1 MEEIKSILLSLLK
14 NNESE
19 NVEYKEAKNN
29 FDFNELGRYFSA
41 LSNGANLIGK
51 QYAWLIFGVSDKS
64 HDFVNT
70 NYRRNSNL
78 NGLKKELTQS
88 TNDNLTFLD
97 IYELEID
104 DNRVIMFKIPAA
116 IGVPTTWKG
125 IAYDRNDDAL
135 IPLND
140 TKRNTILSTVNID
153 WSRQIVEGLT
163 VNDLDKDAILKA
175 REQFKKKNENKA
187 IAEEIDNMD
196 DLTFL
201 NKAKVL
207 LNGKVTRTAWLL
219 LGNEDTNTYVDSNIP
234 TITWKLQEG
243 TNIIDYEHFTI
254 PFIITMEKA
263 SEKIRNLRYRYMPS
277 QTTLFP
283 NEVDKYDINILRELL
298 NNSIA
303 HQDYRRGGRVNI
315 LEMKDKVMII
325 NEGDFIPKTVDTLII
340 NEGYV
345 PPYYRNPFLAQAMVN
360 LNMIDTAGMG
370 IRRSFEKL
378 RERFFPM
385 PDYDLSEE
393 NRVKVTIYGKILD
406 EQYSKLLLENTELSL
421 VEVMLLDR
429 VQKNIVITKE
439 QSDYLRKN
447 KLIEG
452 RYPNIYVSKSISEI
466 VNEKS
471 TYIKNSGFDDQYYKD
486 LVLKYIKDFES
497 ISKKEIDNLL
507 IDKLPDSLDED
518 QKRRKIKYLI
528 SECLN
533 KKEQKI
539 KNIGT
544 NRYPVWTLK
553 DNNRLKFSQSLAEV

>member
-1 MEEIKSILLSLLK
+1 M
-14 NNESE
+14 
-19 NVEYKEAKNN
+19 
-29 FDFNELGRYFSA
+29 
-41 LSNGANLIGK
+41 
-51 QYAWLIFGVSDKS
+51 
-64 HDFVNT
+64 
-70 NYRRNSNL
+70 
-78 NGLKKELTQS
+78 
-88 TNDNLTFLD
+88 
-97 IYELEID
+97 
-104 DNRVIMFKIPAA
+104 
-116 IGVPTTWKG
+116 
-125 IAYDRNDDAL
+125 
-135 IPLND
+135 
-140 TKRNTILSTVNID
+140 
-153 WSRQIVEGLT
+153 
-163 VNDLDKDAILKA
+163 
-175 REQFKKKNENKA
+175 
-187 IAEEIDNMD
+187 
-196 DLTFL
+196 
-201 NKAKVL
+201 
-207 LNGKVTRTAWLL
+207 

-254 PFIITMEKA
+254 PFIVTMEKA

-439 QSDYLRKN
+439 QSDYLRKHN
-447 KLIEG
+447 LIEG
-452 RYPNIYVSKSISEI
+452 RYPNIYVSKNISEI

-486 LVLKYIKDFES
+486 LVLQYLDKFKS
-497 ISKKEIDNLL
+497 ITKEDLDNLL
-507 IDKLPDSLDED
+507 LNKLPDSLNEE
-518 QKRRKIKYLI
+518 QKKRKIKYLVN
-528 SECLN
+528 ECLQN
-533 KKEQKI
+533 KEDMIQ
-539 KNIGT
+539 NIGT
-544 NRYPVWTLK
+544 SRYPVWTK
-553 DNNRLKFSQSLAEV
+553 K

>member
-104 DNRVIMFKIPAA
+104 GNRVIMFKIPAA

-163 VNDLDKDAILKA
+163 VDDLDKDAILKA

-207 LNGKVTRTAWLL
+207 LNGKVTRAAWLL

-429 VQKNIVITKE
+429 VQKNIVISKE

-447 KLIEG
+447 KLVEG

-486 LVLKYIKDFES
+486 LVLQYLDKFKS
-497 ISKKEIDNLL
+497 ITKEDLDNLL
-507 IDKLPDSLDED
+507 LNKLPDSLNEE
-518 QKRRKIKYLI
+518 QKKRKIKYLVN
-528 SECLN
+528 ECLQN
-533 KKEQKI
+533 KEDIIQ
-539 KNIGT
+539 NIGT
-544 NRYPVWTLK
+544 SRYPVWTK
-553 DNNRLKFSQSLAEV
+553 K

>member
-104 DNRVIMFKIPAA
+104 GNRVIMFKIPAA

-163 VNDLDKDAILKA
+163 VDDLDKDAILKA

-207 LNGKVTRTAWLL
+207 LNGKVTRAAWLL

-406 EQYSKLLLENTELSL
+406 EQYSKLLLENSELSL

-429 VQKNIVITKE
+429 VQKNIVISKE

-447 KLIEG
+447 KLVEG

-486 LVLKYIKDFES
+486 LVLQYLDKFKS
-497 ISKKEIDNLL
+497 ITKEDLDNLL
-507 IDKLPDSLDED
+507 LNKLPDSLNEE
-518 QKRRKIKYLI
+518 QKKRKIKYLVN
-528 SECLN
+528 ECLQN
-533 KKEQKI
+533 KEDIIQ
-539 KNIGT
+539 NIGT
-544 NRYPVWTLK
+544 SRYPVWTK
-553 DNNRLKFSQSLAEV
+553 K

>member
-1 MEEIKSILLSLLK
+1 MEETKSILLSLLK

-51 QYAWLIFGVSDKS
+51 QYAWLVFGVTDKT
-64 HDFVNT
+64 HEFVDT
-70 NYRRNSNL
+70 NYRRNSNI

-104 DNRVIMFKIPAA
+104 ENRVIMFKIPAA

-175 REQFKKKNENKA
+175 REQFKKKNENKS

-207 LNGKVTRTAWLL
+207 LNGKVTRAAWLL

-486 LVLKYIKDFES
+486 LVLQYLDKFKS
-497 ISKKEIDNLL
+497 ITKEDLDNLL
-507 IDKLPDSLDED
+507 LNKLPDSLNEE
-518 QKRRKIKYLI
+518 QKKRKIKYLVN
-528 SECLN
+528 ECLQN
-533 KKEQKI
+533 KEDIIQ
-539 KNIGT
+539 NIGT
-544 NRYPVWTLK
+544 SRYPVWTK
-553 DNNRLKFSQSLAEV
+553 K

>member
-1 MEEIKSILLSLLK
+1 MEEIKNILLSLIK
-14 NNESE
+14 EKE
-19 NVEYKEAKNN
+19 KEYVEYKEAKNN

-41 LSNGANLIGK
+41 LSNGANLVGK
-51 QYAWLIFGVSDKS
+51 QYAWLVFGVSDKT
-64 HDFVNT
+64 HEFVNT
-70 NYRRNSNL
+70 NYRKNANL
-78 NGLKKELTQS
+78 NNLKKEITQS
-88 TNDNLTFLD
+88 TNDNMTFID
-97 IYELEID
+97 IYEFEID

-140 TKRNTILSTVNID
+140 IKRNTILSTVNID
-153 WSRQIVEGLT
+153 WSRQIVEGLS
-163 VNDLDKDAILKA
+163 VEDLDKDAILKA
-175 REQFKKKNENKA
+175 REQFKKKNENKS

-207 LNGKVTRTAWLL
+207 LNGKITRAAWLL
-219 LGNEDTNTYVDSNIP
+219 LGKEDTNTYVDSNIP

-325 NEGDFIPKTVDTLII
+325 NEGDFIPQTVDTLII

-385 PDYDLSEE
+385 PDYDLSEK

-452 RYPNIYVSKSISEI
+452 RYPNIYVSKGISEI
-466 VNEKS
+466 VNDRVS
-471 TYIKNSGFDDQYYKD
+471 YTKNSGFNDQYYKD
-486 LVLKYIKDFES
+486 FVIKHIKNFGS
-497 ISKKEIDNLL
+497 ISKKELDELL
-507 IDKLPDSLDED
+507 MDKLPGHLNIE
-518 QKRRKIKYLI
+518 QKKRKIKYLVN
-528 SECLN
+528 ENLA
-533 KKEQKI
+533 KKENQI
-539 KNIGT
+539 ENIGT
-544 NRYPVWTLK
+544 NVKPIWVLK
-553 DNNRLKFSQSLAEV
+553 K

>member
-1 MEEIKSILLSLLK
+1 MEEIKNILLSLLK

-51 QYAWLIFGVSDKS
+51 QFAWLVFGVSDKT
-64 HDFVNT
+64 HEFVNT
-70 NYRRNSNL
+70 NYRKNNNL

-97 IYELEID
+97 IYELDID
-104 DNRVIMFKIPAA
+104 GNRVIMFKIPAA

-140 TKRNTILSTVNID
+140 VKRNTILSTVNID
-153 WSRQIVEGLT
+153 WSRQIVEGIT
-163 VNDLDKDAILKA
+163 VNDLDKEAILKA

-187 IAEEIDNMD
+187 IADEIDNMD

-207 LNGKVTRTAWLL
+207 LNGKVTRAAWLL

-234 TITWKLQEG
+234 TITWKLQDG
-243 TNIIDYEHFTI
+243 TSIIDYEHFTI

-298 NNSIA
+298 NNAIA

-421 VEVMLLDR
+421 VEVMLLDK
-429 VQKNIVITKE
+429 VQKNIEITKE

-452 RYPNIYVSKSISEI
+452 RYPNIYVSKGISEI

-486 LVLKYIKDFES
+486 LVLQYLGKFKS
-497 ISKKEIDNLL
+497 ITKEDLDNLL
-507 IDKLPDSLDED
+507 LNKLPDSLNEE
-518 QKRRKIKYLI
+518 QKKRKIKYLVN
-528 SECLN
+528 ECLQN
-533 KKEQKI
+533 KEDIIQ
-539 KNIGT
+539 NIGT
-544 NRYPVWTLK
+544 SRYPVWAK
-553 DNNRLKFSQSLAEV
+553 K

>member
-1 MEEIKSILLSLLK
+1 MEEIKNVLLSLIE
-14 NNESE
+14 NNENE
-19 NVEYKEAKNN
+19 YVEYKEAKNN

-41 LSNGANLIGK
+41 LSNGANLLNK
-51 QYAWLIFGVSDKS
+51 QYAWLVFGVHDKT
-64 HDFVNT
+64 HEFVNT

-78 NGLKKELTQS
+78 NGLKKEITQS
-88 TNDNLTFLD
+88 TNDNMTFLD
-97 IYELEID
+97 IYDFEID
-104 DNRVIMFKIPAA
+104 GNRVVMFKIPAA

-125 IAYDRNDDAL
+125 IAYDRNDESL
-135 IPLND
+135 VPLND
-140 TKRNTILSTVNID
+140 AKRNIVLSTVNID

-163 VNDLDKDAILKA
+163 VDDLDKNAILKA
-175 REQFKKKNENKA
+175 REQFKKKNENKS

-196 DLTFL
+196 DISFL

-207 LNGKVTRTAWLL
+207 LNGKVTRAAWLL
-219 LGNEDTNTYVDSNIP
+219 LGKEDTNTYVENYIP

-277 QTTLFP
+277 QTSLFP

-298 NNSIA
+298 NNAIA
-303 HQDYRRGGRVNI
+303 HQDYRRAGRVNI
-315 LEMKDKVMII
+315 LEMKDKIMIL
-325 NEGDFIPKTVDTLII
+325 NEGSFIPQTVDTLII

-385 PDYDLSEE
+385 PDYDLTEE
-393 NRVKVTIYGKILD
+393 SRVKVTIYGKIID
-406 EQYSKLLLENTELSL
+406 EKYSKLLLENTALSL

-429 VQKNIVITKE
+429 VQKNVVITKE
-439 QSDYLRKN
+439 QSDLLRKY

-452 RYPNIYVSKSISEI
+452 RYPNIYVSKGISEI
-466 VNEKS
+466 VDDKVAY
-471 TYIKNSGFDDQYYKD
+471 TKKSGFDDQYYKD
-486 LVLKYIKDFES
+486 FVLKYINNFGSITKKDL
-497 ISKKEIDNLL
+497 DALL
-507 IDKLPDSLDED
+507 MDKLPDNLSEA
-518 QKRRKIKYLI
+518 QKERKIRYLV
-528 SECLN
+528 SDVLHR
-533 KKEQKI
+533 KEKI
-539 KNIGT
+539 LENIGT
-544 NRYPVWTLK
+544 KRYPIWTLK
-553 DNNRLKFSQSLAEV
+553 NNK

>member
-1 MEEIKSILLSLLK
+1 MEEIKSILLSLIK

-104 DNRVIMFKIPAA
+104 GNRVIMFKIPAA

-153 WSRQIVEGLT
+153 WSRQIVDGLT
-163 VNDLDKDAILKA
+163 VDDLDKDAILKA
-175 REQFKKKNENKA
+175 REQFKKKNENKV

-207 LNGKVTRTAWLL
+207 LNGKVTRAAWLL
-219 LGNEDTNTYVDSNIP
+219 LGNEDTNTYVDNYIP
-234 TITWKLQEG
+234 YITWKLQEG
-243 TNIIDYEHFTI
+243 TSVIDYEHFTI
-254 PFIITMEKA
+254 PFIITMDKA

-325 NEGDFIPKTVDTLII
+325 NEGNFIPQTVDTLII

-385 PDYDLSEE
+385 PDYDLAEE

-406 EQYSKLLLENTELSL
+406 EQYSKLLLENTNLTL
-421 VEVMLLDR
+421 VDVMLLDR
-429 VQKNIVITKE
+429 VQKNIVISKE
-439 QSDYLRKN
+439 QSDYLRKK

-452 RYPNIYVSKSISEI
+452 RYPNIYVSKGISKI
-466 VNEKS
+466 VNEKVAY
-471 TYIKNSGFDDQYYKD
+471 TKNSGFDDQYYKD
-486 LVLKYIKDFES
+486 LVLKHINNWGS
-497 ISKKEIDNLL
+497 ITKKELDELL
-507 IDKLPDSLDED
+507 MNKLPESLNTD
-518 QKRRKIKYLI
+518 QKKRKIKYLVN
-528 SECLN
+528 ETLAQKEN
-533 KKEQKI
+533 KIE
-539 KNIGT
+539 NIG
-544 NRYPVWTLK
+544 NNAKPIWALK
-553 DNNRLKFSQSLAEV
+553 K

>member
-1 MEEIKSILLSLLK
+1 MHKYISLEDSMEEIKNVLLSLLK
-14 NNESE
+14 NNENE
-19 NVEYKEAKNN
+19 YVEYKEAKNN

-41 LSNGANLIGK
+41 LSNGANLASK
-51 QYAWLIFGVSDKS
+51 QYAWLIFGIHDKT
-64 HDFVNT
+64 HEFVNT
-70 NYRRNSNL
+70 NYRKNSNL
-78 NGLKKELTQS
+78 NALKKEITQF
-88 TNDNLTFLD
+88 TNDNITFLD
-97 IYELEID
+97 IYEFEINS
-104 DNRVIMFKIPAA
+104 NRVIMFKIPAS

-125 IAYDRNDDAL
+125 IAYDRNNES
-135 IPLND
+135 IVPLND

-153 WSRQIVEGLT
+153 WSRQIIEELT
-163 VNDLDKDAILKA
+163 VNDLDKNAILKA

-187 IAEEIDNMD
+187 IANEIDTMD

-207 LNGKVTRTAWLL
+207 LNGKVTRAAWLL
-219 LGNEDTNTYVDSNIP
+219 LGSEDTNTYVESNIP
-234 TITWKLQEG
+234 TITWKLQDG

-254 PFIITMEKA
+254 PFIISMEKA

-277 QTTLFP
+277 QTSLFP

-298 NNSIA
+298 NNAIA
-303 HQDYRRGGRVNI
+303 HQDYRRGGRVNL

-325 NEGDFIPKTVDTLII
+325 NEGSFIPQTVDTLII
-340 NEGYV
+340 DEGYV

-385 PDYDLSEE
+385 PDYDLSEKH
-393 NRVKVTIYGKILD
+393 RVKVTVYGKIID
-406 EQYSKLLLENTELSL
+406 EKYSKILLENTNLSL

-429 VQKNIVITKE
+429 VQKNIIITKK

-452 RYPNIYVSKSISEI
+452 RYPSIYISKGISEI
-466 VNEKS
+466 VDEKTS
-471 TYIKNSGFDDQYYKD
+471 YIKNSGFDDQYYKD
-486 LVLKYIKDFES
+486 LVLQYLDKFGTITKKDL
-497 ISKKEIDNLL
+497 DNLL
-507 IDKLPDSLDED
+507 FDKLPNSLDNE
-518 QKRRKIKYLI
+518 QKKRKIKYLVNV
-528 SECLN
+528 CLQSKEN
-533 KKEQKI
+533 KV

-544 NRYPVWTLK
+544 NRYPIWTK
-553 DNNRLKFSQSLAEV
+553 NKGID